1 MAEEYWVGFRPQP
14 KKLEGTLVSFDISA
28 ATTLSLPEAFARMST
43 ASGFEKWAKQVHK
56 LDTRLGGRI
65 EVTVWDDLLA
75 EGAFSQLS
83 LGKVIEFTLDAF
95 GLLRFTFEPQGAETI
110 IRLNCAKVVPESQ
123 ADQLKTDAL
132 RLLTTIALLAILTG
146 GLIGGYHAGVEY
158 GWWQGMTAC
167 TTVAGANGGN
177 ALDAILN
184 APVVRCDVAPWD
196 LFGIS
201 LAGWNFLISVP
212 LALIGLVSLRKD
224 VIS

>member
-1 MAEEYWVGFRPQP
+1 MAAAQEYALARRIALGVPVA
-14 KKLEGTLVSFDISA
+14 L
-28 ATTLSLPEAFARMST
+28 LS
-43 ASGFEKWAKQVHK
+43 
-56 LDTRLGGRI
+56 
-65 EVTVWDDLLA
+65 
-75 EGAFSQLS
+75 GAYLSQY
-83 LGKVIEFTLDAF
+83 GF
-95 GLLRFTFEPQGAETI
+95 GLYPCEMCWWQRYALFAALPFALAAWLRPG
-110 IRLNCAKVVPESQ
+110 P
-123 ADQLKTDAL
+123 